1 MNVSNVELVTTNN
14 IMSNKHFLHEKRKN
28 SGFHIAIIGIDGSG
42 KSSCYSN
49 VLERVSQRKV
59 AVIGDEVFISQ
70 KGKLIKPGVRYL
82 NLKLFLSKRVK
93 NIKNRTLYKILKL
106 TELILRVKVQDKVV
120 KKYQPELILT
130 DGSPLINTLA
140 WGNFYLPDI
149 YSKKLCSEVLG
160 YMIGKNI
167 PWSRKYFL
175 IKKIPE
181 IFLINFL
188 RVKFQNPDIVFFLKV
203 SPEVSLQR
211 ITMRSKEK
219 QAHENKEFLQ
229 GLQQA
234 YKIVCDI
241 LKKNTEINNIDT
253 DNKTLEEVSN
263 IISNR
268 IYENH

>member
-1 MNVSNVELVTTNN
+1 KYYIEHLIN
-14 IMSNKHFLHEKRKN
+14 FYR
-28 SGFHIAIIGIDGSG
+28 
-42 KSSCYSN
+42 
-49 VLERVSQRKV
+49 EREVIVYKKKYHTERWSYLDLYNFTHKV
-59 AVIGDEVFISQ
+59 A
-70 KGKLIKPGVRYL
+70 
-82 NLKLFLSKRVK
+82 
-93 NIKNRTLYKILKL
+93 
-106 TELILRVKVQDKVV
+106 
-120 KKYQPELILT
+120 
-130 DGSPLINTLA
+130 A
-140 WGNFYLPDI
+140 
-149 YSKKLCSEVLG
+149 
-160 YMIGKNI
+160 
-167 PWSRKYFL
+167 FL

-211 ITMRSKEK
+211 ITIRSKEK